1 MTNDTLQEFVS
12 YAKRLRG
19 DEKGEAQLFC
29 DRLFRAFGHGGI
41 IEANGALEARIK
53 FSSTGRTKFADCLWS
68 PPGQPGVL
76 IEMKKKSVRNLETTF
91 TQARDY
97 WIEMNPEKVIG
108 PGAQK
113 PRYVILCN
121 FERFL
126 IYRDLTLVDDITL
139 DQFIDRASAFN
150 FLLPES
156 KDPIFKHNSVDIS
169 EDVART
175 IGEVFKHLIFE
186 RKEDRAVAQR
196 FLLQC
201 VLALFSEDFELLPRD
216 MFTEIIRDCQR
227 GQSSYDLMGG
237 LFRQMASKTPARGGR
252 FREVKY
258 FNGGLFETV
267 EPLELD
273 AHSLKL
279 LADAADAKWKRVNP
293 AIFGALFE
301 STMNAKE
308 RHKFG
313 AHFTSEAD
321 ILKIINPTIVR
332 PWRERLNRANTL
344 QELSV
349 LLDELETFTVLDPAC
364 GCGNFLYVAYRALK
378 DIEMQIVEK
387 IAANFSAR
395 SSQGLRFGISRVSTR
410 QFRGIDLV
418 PVAVEVAKVTMML
431 GKELAADEWNK
442 RISSMMSMLGLN
454 FDEGLPLDRLE
465 DIIVCDDAL
474 FCDWPEFDVL
484 VGNPP
489 YQSKNKMQAEMDRA
503 YINRVRERYPEVPG
517 HADYC
522 VYWFRRAHD
531 EMKEGQRAGLVGTNT
546 VRQNY
551 SREGGLDYIVGNGG
565 TITEAVSSQPW
576 SGDAAVHVSIV
587 NWLKGEQEGKKHL
600 SFQYGNATDSPV
612 AYYDMDKINSALSLA
627 VDLTSAKPLQT
638 NARSQ
643 ACFQGQTH
651 GHEGFL
657 LPRAEAEALLQAHPE
672 YGEVLFPFLTFN
684 EMIGQYGATPK
695 RYVIDFRKHNVFSAR
710 KYPELFE
717 RVRHTVMPDR
727 EKKAREEEGHNNAAL
742 AANPKSRVNRHHT
755 NFYRQWWK
763 LSYARGE
770 MMDLIEKLPRYCV
783 CGQVTKRPIF
793 EFVSPAIH
801 PNAALM
807 VFPLA
812 DDYSFGVLQSI
823 VHWEWFVARCSTLTE
838 RFRYTSNTIFDSFPW
853 PQNPTKKQVRDVAR
867 YAVELRAERQRIMDT
882 EKLSLRDLYRIVEET
897 PVNPISEA
905 QDKLD
910 AAVIAAYGM
919 RKSADIPAFL
929 LNLND
934 ELATKEQG
942 GDNVIGPGLPL
953 ASAKRGEFETDDCVE
968 MPHCHSTTLT
978 GIRRTG

>member
-1 MTNDTLQEFVS
+1 MTTDTLQEFVS
-12 YAKRLRG
+12 YAKRLQG

-68 PPGQPGVL
+68 PPGQDGVL
-76 IEMKKKSVRNLETTF
+76 IEMKKKAVRNLETTF

-150 FLLPES
+150 FLLPEA
-156 KDPIFKHNSVDIS
+156 KPPIFQHNSVDIS

-186 RKEDRAVAQR
+186 KKEDRTVAQR

-216 MFTEIIRDCQR
+216 MFTEIIRDCQH

-273 AHSLKL
+273 AYSLDL
-279 LADAADAKWKRVNP
+279 LAKAADAKWKNVNP

-301 STMNAKE
+301 STMNEKE

-321 ILKIINPTIVR
+321 ILKIINPTIIR
-332 PWRERLNRANTL
+332 PWRERINRANTL
-344 QELSV
+344 QDLSA

-431 GKELAADEWNK
+431 AKELAADEWNK
-442 RISSMMSMLGLN
+442 RISAMMSMLGLN

-465 DIIVCDDAL
+465 DVIVCDDAL
-474 FCDWPEFDVL
+474 FCDWPEFDVI

-489 YQSKNKMQAEMDRA
+489 YQSKNKMQGEMDRA

-551 SREGGLDYIVGNGG
+551 SREGGLDYIVANGG
-565 TITEAVSSQPW
+565 TITDAVSTQVW
-576 SGDAAVHVSIV
+576 SGDAVVHVSLV
-587 NWLKGEQEGKKHL
+587 NWLKGEESGKKRL
-600 SFQYGNATDSPV
+600 AFQRGDAKDSPFE
-612 AYYDMDKINSALSLA
+612 YYDLDKINSALSLA
-627 VDLTSAKPLQT
+627 VDLISAKALRT
-638 NARSQ
+638 NADSQ

-657 LPRAEAEALLQAHPE
+657 MSRAEAEALLQAHPE
-672 YGEVLFPFLTFN
+672 YGDVLFPFLTFN
-684 EMIGQYGATPK
+684 EMISQHGATPK
-695 RYVIDFRKHNVFSAR
+695 RYVIDFRKQDAFSTR
-710 KYPELFE
+710 RYPGLLE
-717 RVRHTVMPDR
+717 RVRQQVLPDR
-727 EKKAREEEGHNNAAL
+727 EKKAKEEEEKNKATL
-742 AANPKSRVNRHHT
+742 AANPKARVNRHHT

-763 LSYARGE
+763 LSYARSE
-770 MMDLIEKLPRYCV
+770 MMDLIEALPRYCV

-793 EFVSPAIH
+793 EFVSPSIH

-823 VHWEWFVARCSTLTE
+823 VHWEWFVARCSTLKGDY
-838 RFRYTSNTIFDSFPW
+838 RYTSNTIFDSFPW
-853 PQNPTKKQVRDVAR
+853 PQNPTNKQVRDVAR
-867 YAVELRAERQRIMDT
+867 YAVELRAERQKIMDA
-882 EKLSLRDLYRIVEET
+882 EKLSLRDLYRVVEET
-897 PVNPISEA
+897 PVNPISTV

-910 AAVIAAYGM
+910 VAVMAAYGM
-919 RKSADIPAFL
+919 KKSADIPAFL
-929 LNLND
+929 LALNKD
-934 ELATKEQG
+934 LATKERDG
-942 GDNVIGPGLPL
+942 EDIVGPGLPKFV
-953 ASAKRGEFETDDCVE
+953 ASPQDFVTKDCLS
-968 MPHCHSTTLT
+968 MSS
-978 GIRRTG
+978 GA